1 MKSKTTMLK
10 AGFYD
15 TIDAFISFFKKNVT
29 VIGTWTEAGLADRRG
44 NLECI
49 KTLAFLPLVL

>member
-1 MKSKTTMLK
+1 MLK

-15 TIDAFISFFKKNVT
+15 TIDAFISFFKKNIT
-29 VIGTWTEAGLADRRG
+29 VIGTRTDAGLADRRG

-49 KTLAFLPLVL
+49 KTLAFLPLVF

>member
-15 TIDAFISFFKKNVT
+15 NIDAFISFFKKNVT
-29 VIGTWTEAGLADRRG
+29 VIGNWTDAGLADRRG

-49 KTLAFLPLVL
+49 KTLAFLLLVL

>member
-15 TIDAFISFFKKNVT
+15 TIDAFISFFFKNVT
-29 VIGTWTEAGLADRRG
+29 VIGIWTDAGLADRRG

-49 KTLAFLPLVL
+49 KTLAFLLLVL